1 MEEEKEKEAEEATK
15 VGDQAL
21 HQSLE
26 PHLKDEQVNDCP
38 KPKPPQSSNQSLTS
52 SPTYLQHKELLA

>member
-26 PHLKDEQVNDCP
+26 PHLKDEQVSDCP
-38 KPKPPQSSNQSLTS
+38 KPKPLQSSKQSLTS
-52 SPTYLQHKELLA
+52 SPTYL